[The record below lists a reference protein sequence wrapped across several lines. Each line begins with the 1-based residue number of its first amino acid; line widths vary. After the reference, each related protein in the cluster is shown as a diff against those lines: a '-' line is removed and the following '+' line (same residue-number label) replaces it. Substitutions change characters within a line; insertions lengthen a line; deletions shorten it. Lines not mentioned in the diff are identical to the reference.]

1 MAEAAD
7 DWGAP
12 LSAARLRDVLA
23 AGAAGSGG
31 AGAMWADLRIVGE
44 TGSTNEDVLKLATD
58 GAPEGLVLAAE
69 WQTAGRGRQGRA
81 WQSGPTGALTFSVL
95 LRPGA
100 VPQQA
105 RGWVPLLTGVAVAT
119 AIRTVTGIGARLKW
133 PNDVLADG
141 RKLAGILAEQS
152 GDAIVVGTGINVL
165 GDGRLPAPAATSL
178 QDSGAWPGD
187 RTSLLAEILR
197 QLGEH
202 YQGWRA
208 AGGDAG
214 ACGLRA
220 RYLGLCATIGQ
231 RVRVQLPPGRVL
243 TGTAAGVDTAG
254 QLLVRPDA
262 APQAGPGGTAG
273 AGAQVQAGEEIA
285 VSAGDV
291 IHVR

>member
-1 MAEAAD
+1 M
-7 DWGAP
+7 
-12 LSAARLRDVLA
+12 
-23 AGAAGSGG
+23 
-31 AGAMWADLRIVGE
+31 
-44 TGSTNEDVLKLATD
+44 
-58 GAPEGLVLAAE
+58 
-69 WQTAGRGRQGRA
+69 
-81 WQSGPTGALTFSVL
+81 
-95 LRPGA
+95 
-100 VPQQA
+100 PQQA

-119 AIRTVTGIGARLKW
+119 AIRTVTGVGARLKW

-165 GDGRLPAPAATSL
+165 GGGQAPGPRGDLAA
-178 QDSGAWPGD
+178 ARRHRPGD

-262 APQAGPGGTAG
+262 APEAGAGGAAGGHAGPG
-273 AGAQVQAGEEIA
+273 GEEIA

-291 IHVR
+291 IHVRWPAPPPGVTVLTNDSAALAVIMGHVTLT